1 MISLD
6 HICFLGTPDFSVP
19 VLLQLRKYFPNSKLS
34 VITMPDRVRGR
45 GSSLSASP
53 VGKAAEQL
61 TLPVFKPR
69 SKVELTSCISHL
81 KPSIIIV
88 VAYGMILEKV
98 VTDTYFCLNIHSS
111 LLPKYRG
118 ASPIH
123 TALLNGDHIT
133 GISLIKMNE
142 YMDDG
147 DIVYQKELR
156 IEDHDNLGGLTKK
169 LSLLG
174 AESCIDFLKNHVLN
188 DTIFYQP
195 QLIADVTYSQKINKS
210 DLLIESF
217 DNLELVHQKIRAYSP
232 KPAAYT
238 IHSGRR
244 IKLLS
249 SAFKNGNFELLYVQP
264 EGKSIMSYSDFLLGA
279 SKGLY

>member
-61 TLPVFKPR
+61 TLPVFKPI
-69 SKVELTSCISHL
+69 SKQELTSCISHL

-188 DTIFYQP
+188 NTIFYQP
-195 QLIADVTYSQKINKS
+195 QLIADVSYSQKINKS

-217 DNLELVHQKIRAYSP
+217 DNLELVHQKIRSIFS
-232 KPAAYT
+232 KT
-238 IHSGRR
+238 SR
-244 IKLLS
+244 IYDTFR
-249 SAFKNGNFELLYVQP
+249 ATN
-264 EGKSIMSYSDFLLGA
+264 
-279 SKGLY
+279 

>member
-19 VLLQLRKYFPNSKLS
+19 VLLQLRKHFPDSKLS

-45 GSSLSASP
+45 GSSLSAAP

-61 TLPVFKPR
+61 KLPVFKPI
-69 SKVELTSCISHL
+69 SKLELTSCIRHL

-147 DIVYQKELR
+147 DIVYQKELC

-174 AESCIDFLKNHVLN
+174 ADSCIDFLKNHVLKG
-188 DTIFYQP
+188 TIFYQP
-195 QLIADVTYSQKINKS
+195 QLTADVSYSQKINKS

-217 DNLELVHQKIRAYSP
+217 DNLALVHKKIRAYSP

-264 EGKSIMSYSDFLLGA
+264 EGRSIMTYSDFLLGTTN
-279 SKGLY
+279 GLY